1 MVQFNYY
8 YIMYSLMSKGQT
20 DGMRS
25 RRPMELTTITYYT
38 ISKHED
44 LLAIVRY
51 TAYNPDG
58 LPELICE
65 DFYKDSPDEF
75 CRLEHDAEKAL
86 VSGIDVS
93 VMSHYESHI
102 FPVISTYLTL

>member
-1 MVQFNYY
+1 MVQTDYY
-8 YIMYSLMSKGQT
+8 YIMSSPIRKSQTGDERSK
-20 DGMRS
+20 
-25 RRPMELTTITYYT
+25 RPMELTTITYYT
-38 ISKHED
+38 ISKAEG

-75 CRLEHDAEKAL
+75 CRLERDVEKAL
-86 VSGIDVS
+86 VSGIDAS
-93 VMSHYESHI
+93 VMSHYESEI